1 MIRGKTTFLK
11 LAVVTLGIIALLLCI
26 YWLPNFAR
34 NTAVMNPDYAYLR
47 YPVLIFVYITA
58 IPFYI
63 VLYQVLKL
71 LHYIESKNA
80 FSELAVESLKHIRYC
95 AIGIIVLYVIG
106 FIFLWFQN
114 ALHSSIA
121 MMGTI
126 VIFATSAIAVF
137 AAVLQEL
144 LKNALEIK
152 SENDLTI

>member
-11 LAVVTLGIIALLLCI
+11 LAVVIIGVTALLLCI
-26 YWLPNFAR
+26 YWLPGFAR
-34 NTAVMNPDYAYLR
+34 NTAEMNPEYAYLR

-63 VLYQVLKL
+63 CLYQALKL

-80 FSELAVESLKHIRYC
+80 FSELAVESLKHIRSC
-95 AIGIIVLYVIG
+95 AIVIIILYVIG

-114 ALHSSIA
+114 GLHSSIVMTGA
-121 MMGTI
+121 I
-126 VIFATSAIAVF
+126 IIFAASAVAVF

>member
-1 MIRGKTTFLK
+1 MIRSKTTFLK

-26 YWLPNFAR
+26 YWLPGYAKNVAE
-34 NTAVMNPDYAYLR
+34 TNPDYAYLR

-58 IPFYI
+58 VPFYMA
-63 VLYQVLKL
+63 LYQALKL

-95 AIGIIVLYVIG
+95 AIAIIALYVIG
-106 FIFLWFQN
+106 VIFLWFQN
-114 ALHSSIA
+114 DLNSSITMTGA
-121 MMGTI
+121 I
-126 VIFATSAIAVF
+126 VIFATSAVAVF

>member
-11 LAVVTLGIIALLLCI
+11 LAVVTLGIIALLSCI
-26 YWLPNFAR
+26 YWFPGYAR
-34 NTAVMNPDYAYLR
+34 NMAESNPDYAYLR
-47 YPVLIFVYITA
+47 YPVLVFVYITA

-63 VLYQVLKL
+63 VLYQALKL
-71 LHYIESKNA
+71 LQYIERKNA

-95 AIGIIVLYVIG
+95 AIVIVALYAIG
-106 FIFLWFQN
+106 VIFLWFQN
-114 ALHSSIA
+114 GLQSSIA
-121 MMGTI
+121 IMGAI
-126 VIFATSAIAVF
+126 VIFATSAVAVF